1 MSDQPNAFTA
11 GPALTWA
18 SSNPKRPDL
27 APRKSGIILGERT
40 SPGVSAANVALNAS
54 RRDVLDRYT
63 RRAGRK

>member
-1 MSDQPNAFTA
+1 MSDKPNAFTA
-11 GPALTWA
+11 GATLTWA
-18 SSNPKRPDL
+18 GRKPRRPDL
-27 APRKSGIILGERT
+27 APRKSGITLGERT